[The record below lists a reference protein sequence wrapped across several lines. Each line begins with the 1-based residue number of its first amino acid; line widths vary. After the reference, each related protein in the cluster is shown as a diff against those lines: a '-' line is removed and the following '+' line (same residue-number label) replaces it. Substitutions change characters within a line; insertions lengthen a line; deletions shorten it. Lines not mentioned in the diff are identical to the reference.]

1 MAEVS
6 ADGGSLDAEL
16 VEELVC
22 KLEETRD
29 NFSILPAEI
38 LVYIFCLLP
47 TIRDKAKLRYV
58 SRRIRLASETPL
70 LWTDFVWPF
79 YGTHEER
86 CVSGILK
93 ACGGCIK
100 LLSFPNYM
108 PAPSKLVKMLHHCR
122 NVTKLSL
129 GTCMPANQLEKI
141 VLNMSQLQM
150 LEVHWKPHL
159 ISPLLL
165 IAAKLQLVELTMY
178 RHFGYDNSEG
188 IHYMYVEEYVNV
200 HCTPPNFNVVTKMC
214 PHLVKCLVFEWM
226 HMWNPRVPAGCTGN
240 IKFYDSLKV
249 PLNVSCSIPDF
260 QLQFGQSAKLP
271 FIKPSKFR
279 LLGFDK
285 DLLILTDC
293 TINSKKSHKAFAIA
307 TEKYFG
313 YDDVISISDSQLNTT
328 IHSLNC
334 VTHFDASNF
343 NLLFSGHLEQLSV
356 SCPHLLQLSLQNNPH
371 CLKSL
376 AGLRS
381 IAKCSPNLQGLNLS
395 GVHIDNIEDHL
406 ELWKILGEFDLTNLV
421 AELCI
426 MHGFGENNAFEQKL
440 ICLLKE
446 CLSLKVLE
454 CNLCTCEAS
463 SFWISCL
470 QYYPE
475 CLLFGNFSSLV
486 HCGLYGF
493 RGAFLEN
500 LLSKCE
506 VLTHVKYVYY
516 DMFNFLN
523 TPAHNPELRQLC
535 IEADNS
541 VIGEHF
547 LDTVSSHGKLE
558 HVVLSVESIT
568 VEGIQVLIKNSSK
581 LITFHMYIFEDICKE
596 GGKKVNPVSFTS
608 TLKKAF
614 PGRKLFAIGGL
625 KIVQGNMYRKSILE
639 EHYCDV
645 VVPLWSRF

>member
-1 MAEVS
+1 M
-6 ADGGSLDAEL
+6 ADGGRDAEL
-16 VEELVC
+16 FCEPEEPC
-22 KLEETRD
+22 
-29 NFSILPAEI
+29 NYFSILPADV

-47 TIRDKAKLRYV
+47 TMRDKAKLRYV
-58 SRRIRLASETPL
+58 SRRVRLASETPS
-70 LWTDFVWPF
+70 LWAEFVWPF

-93 ACGGCIK
+93 TCGEYIK
-100 LLSFPNYM
+100 LLSFPNYV
-108 PAPSKLVKMLHHCR
+108 PAPSKLAKMLYHCR

-129 GTCMPANQLEKI
+129 GTCMSAANQLEKI
-141 VLNMSQLQM
+141 VENMTQLRM

-159 ISPLLL
+159 ITPLLL
-165 IAAKLQLVELTMY
+165 IAAKLRLVELTMY

-188 IHYMYVEEYVNV
+188 IHYMYVEEYVNLR
-200 HCTPPNFNVVTKMC
+200 CTPPNLNVVTKIC

-226 HMWNPRVPAGCTGN
+226 NMWNPRIPAGCTGN
-240 IKFYDSLKV
+240 VKFYDSLTV
-249 PLNVSCSIPDF
+249 PLNISCSIPDF

-271 FIKPSKFR
+271 FVKPSKFR
-279 LLGFDK
+279 SLGFDE

-293 TINSKKSHKAFAIA
+293 TRDSNKSHKAFAIS

-313 YDDVISISDSQLNTT
+313 YDHVISISDSQLNTG

-356 SCPHLLQLSLQNNPH
+356 SCPDLQQLSLKDNPH

-376 AGLRS
+376 AGLCS
-381 IAKCSPNLQGLNLS
+381 IAKHSPNLQGLNLS
-395 GVHIDNIEDHL
+395 GVHINNIEDHL
-406 ELWKILGEFDLTNLV
+406 ELWKILSELKLTHLA

-426 MHGFGENNAFEQKL
+426 MHGFGENDDFEQKL
-440 ICLLKE
+440 ICLLKK
-446 CLSLKVLE
+446 CLNLKALE

-463 SFWISCL
+463 KFWISCF

-475 CLLFGNFSSLV
+475 CLLFGYFPLLAY
-486 HCGLYGF
+486 CGLYGF
-493 RGAFLEN
+493 QGAFLVN

-506 VLTHVKYVYY
+506 TLTHVKYVYY
-516 DMFNFLN
+516 DMFHILN
-523 TPAHNPELRQLC
+523 IPAHNPSLQQLC

-541 VIGEHF
+541 AVGEHF
-547 LDTVSSHGKLE
+547 MDTISSHGKLE

-568 VEGIQVLIKNSSK
+568 VKGIHVLIKNSSN
-581 LITFHMYIFEDICKE
+581 LVTFHAYIFEDICDEKSV
-596 GGKKVNPVSFTS
+596 KINLAALKS

-614 PGRKLFAIGGL
+614 PDRRLFAIGGL
-625 KIVQGNMYRKSILE
+625 KIVQGSMYRKSILE

-645 VVPLWSRF
+645 VVPLWSRS